1 MGKWVDY
8 YDSYFGRLHVIS
20 HRIRKNNQTYYL
32 CECECGNQKEIRID
46 HLKSG
51 AIQSCGCL
59 QKETM
64 RKIRGRDL
72 SNQTFGY
79 LTAISINEEETK
91 RHFHGDLFWNCQCKC
106 GNKTVVAA
114 GQLISKKTQSCG
126 CYNKERIRDAHS
138 IDMSGEIYNY
148 LKILSLNEEVT
159 AEKKHA
165 YWNCKCLLCGKD
177 CIKNGSLI
185 RNGNVK
191 SCGCLKS
198 SYEKEIEKILIQ
210 NDISYIKEYSF
221 SDLRGKKHPLR
232 FDFAIFKD
240 DKLCYLI
247 EYQGEQHFHS
257 VKYYG
262 GEEDFKNRQW
272 RDYLKKEYCKKNN
285 IPLIIIKGQVTD
297 KDIIKEE
304 LL

>member
-1 MGKWVDY
+1 
-8 YDSYFGRLHVIS
+8 
-20 HRIRKNNQTYYL
+20 
-32 CECECGNQKEIRID
+32 
-46 HLKSG
+46 
-51 AIQSCGCL
+51 
-59 QKETM
+59 M
-64 RKIRGRDL
+64 RKIRGQDL

-91 RHFHGDLFWNCQCKC
+91 KHSHGDLFWDCQCKC

-126 CYNKERIRDAHS
+126 CYNKERIRDTHL
-138 IDMSGEIYNY
+138 IDMSGETYNY
-148 LKILSLNEEVT
+148 LKILSLNEKVT

-177 CIKNGSLI
+177 CVKNGSLI

-247 EYQGEQHFHS
+247 EYQGE
-257 VKYYG
+257 
-262 GEEDFKNRQW
+262 
-272 RDYLKKEYCKKNN
+272 
-285 IPLIIIKGQVTD
+285 
-297 KDIIKEE
+297 
-304 LL
+304 